1 MPNKTRTYCYFTS
14 LAFLTVR
21 TSSRVLEATD
31 TRIESLKELSSK
43 ERLLDDSRGVEK
55 FE

>member
-14 LAFLTVR
+14 LPFLIVR
-21 TSSRVLEATD
+21 TSSATEATD

-43 ERLLDDSRGVEK
+43 ERLLDDSKGVEK